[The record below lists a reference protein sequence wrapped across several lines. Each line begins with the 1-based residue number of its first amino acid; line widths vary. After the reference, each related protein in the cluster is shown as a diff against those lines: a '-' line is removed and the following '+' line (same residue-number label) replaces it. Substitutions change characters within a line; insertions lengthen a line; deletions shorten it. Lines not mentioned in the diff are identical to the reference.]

1 MKPLN
6 LQKRLGDSL
15 ALLAGASLPLA
26 FAPFSLFPIAVL
38 SPALL
43 FFLWQNISPKRAFWR
58 GLLYGIGQFGIGVS
72 WIYISFHQF
81 GGLPLFG
88 AILLTGAF
96 VLVMALYPALL
107 GGLIARFFPDNTPLK
122 LLLVLP
128 AAWTLIEWLRGWLFT
143 GFPWLSL
150 GYSQIDS
157 PLNGFAPLLG
167 VYGVSWLTV
176 FSAALLIYAF
186 NIKYLSNNKKI
197 TLPVISLN
205 HEPNGNEVSPFTI
218 HHSPFIRILPI
229 LIIVWG
235 GGWFFSGI
243 QWTSAN
249 GQPLKIALIQGNVPQ
264 EFKWLSDYQ
273 IPSMQR
279 YLRLSQ
285 AHRDA
290 DIIIWPE
297 TAIPM
302 FYSDVLEYMPGFL
315 ERLAQEHIKYDT
327 DFLLG
332 VPVMKED
339 GSYYNSV
346 ASLGTQPGFYYK
358 HHLVPFGEYIPFQS
372 NFGELLALLDIPL
385 SAFSAGDARQVNLR
399 SAGEAI
405 GTSICYE
412 DAFGELIRNS
422 LPAAT
427 LLVNV
432 SNDAWFG
439 DSIAPHQHLEIA
451 RMRALESGRYL
462 LRATNTGISAMI
474 DVKGKIMDRAPQF
487 KIITL
492 RVIAQPYEGMTP
504 YVRFGNG
511 LIVSF
516 LLVCVLLGTFQAG
529 RKKIGNVSKM

>member
-1 MKPLN
+1 VKPLN

-176 FSAALLIYAF
+176 FSAALLIYYF
-186 NIKYLSNNKKI
+186 NIKQLDTKKNI
-197 TLPVISLN
+197 TLPVKSVISLN
-205 HEPNGNEVSPFTI
+205 LTVTSF
-218 HHSPFIRILPI
+218 HHSPFFRILPI
-229 LIIVWG
+229 FIIVWG
-235 GGWFFSGI
+235 GGWFLSGI

-249 GQPLKIALIQGNVPQ
+249 GKPLKIALIQGNVPQ

-279 YLRLSQ
+279 YLRLSKK
-285 AHRDA
+285 HRDA

-302 FYSDVLEYMPGFL
+302 FYSDVPKYMPGFL
-315 ERLAQEHIKYDT
+315 KHLEQESIRYDT

-346 ASLGTQPGFYYK
+346 ASLGSQPGFYYK

-372 NFGELLALLDIPL
+372 TFGELLALLDVPL

-412 DAFGELIRNS
+412 DAFGEVIRNS

-439 DSIAPHQHLEIA
+439 DSIAPPQHLEIA
-451 RMRALESGRYL
+451 RMRALETGRYL

-474 DVKGKIMDRAPQF
+474 DPKGKVMAQAPQF
-487 KIITL
+487 NIITL

-511 LIVSF
+511 LIISF
-516 LLVCVLLGTFQAG
+516 LLVCVLLGKFQER
-529 RKKIGNVSKM
+529 RKK